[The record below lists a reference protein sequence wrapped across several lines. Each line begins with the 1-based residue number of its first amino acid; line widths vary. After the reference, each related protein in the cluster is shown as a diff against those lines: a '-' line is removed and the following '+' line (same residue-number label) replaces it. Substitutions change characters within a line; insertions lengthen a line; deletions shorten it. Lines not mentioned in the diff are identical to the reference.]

1 MSFALA
7 CLAALQ
13 LHLIGLVDVIFAPIM
28 AGGAADAYHAGS
40 VLPVKIALIGILGIG
55 AQWLAW
61 KLQRPAIVLMAI
73 AGLIFG
79 PLIGFLMGLDVL
91 GFAHGGLEV
100 LRLNPQ
106 VDFGD
111 VYRPMIGIAVAII
124 LFEGGLNLRF
134 SDLGDAKQAVWR
146 MVIFAGPVAWGL
158 GTLAAHYI
166 VGLEWD
172 LAAMVGGLFIVT
184 GPTVIMPLLRQAHLK
199 TKPANILKW
208 EGIVN
213 DPLGALF
220 AVIVFE
226 FIRIT
231 QMEANMVL
239 VFGKIAFAA
248 IAGTVVGIVS
258 GIGMAG
264 AFRRGMIP
272 EYLKAPVMLAW
283 VLVIYVVANTMADET
298 GLLAVTALGMTMANS
313 KYASMVEMR
322 RFKENIAIILV
333 SGVFVMLTATLTPEV
348 LQAFVT
354 EWEVIVFV
362 LVMMFVVRPVAV
374 MLSTLWSG
382 VSWQESLLV
391 SLIAPRGIVAVA
403 VAGLFATEMD
413 ALGRSD
419 GLVFVPLAFALVFAT
434 VLFAGFFIGP
444 LAHMLK
450 LDSGDGDGVLIVGAN
465 PWSLG
470 LAKALKEMNIN
481 VLVADTNWRRLRGA
495 RLEGHATF
503 YGEVLSEKAD
513 YSLDH
518 SAFNVLIAATPN
530 EAYNALVC
538 VEFAPELGRH
548 RVFQVGAKEAGEDE
562 AESIAFTSRGRTL
575 TSRGRSFDALTRDWW
590 GGWRFRSTTLSDSYT
605 LDDLYKDRG
614 DDLDLIMARKPDG
627 TLEFIQPGQEARAA
641 GSMVLSFCPAKDT
654 EVSRGAGALSGS
666 GLAGPTA
673 PLPS

>member
-1 MSFALA
+1 MGFETAMLA
-7 CLAALQ
+7 DIIL
-13 LHLIGLVDVIFAPIM
+13 
-28 AGGAADAYHAGS
+28 AGGANGHHEVS
-40 VLPVKIALIGILGIG
+40 LLPFKIALIGALGIG

-79 PLIGFLMGLDVL
+79 PLVGFLLGLPMPSFIHDFL
-91 GFAHGGLEV
+91 GPF
-100 LRLNPQ
+100 RLDPQ

-124 LFEGGLNLRF
+124 LFEGGLNLKF
-134 SDLGDAKQAVWR
+134 KDLGDAKRAVIR
-146 MVIFAGPVAWGL
+146 MVILAGPIAWGL
-158 GTLAAHYI
+158 GTLAAHYL
-166 VGLEWD
+166 VGLRWD
-172 LAAMVGGLFIVT
+172 MAAMVGGLFIVT
-184 GPTVIMPLLRQAHLK
+184 GPTVIMPLLRQAHLQ

-220 AVIVFE
+220 AVVVFE
-226 FIRIT
+226 FIRLT
-231 QMEANMVL
+231 QIEASMAM
-239 VFGKIAFAA
+239 VFGRIAFAA
-248 IAGTVVGIVS
+248 ILGTAVGIVS
-258 GIGMAG
+258 GIGMAW
-264 AFRRGMIP
+264 AFRRGVIP
-272 EYLKAPVMLAW
+272 EYLKAPVVLAW
-283 VLVIYVVANTMADET
+283 VLVIYVLANTLADET
-298 GLLAVTALGMTMANS
+298 GLLAVTALGMTMANT
-313 KYASMVEMR
+313 KFASMVEMR

-333 SGVFVMLTATLTPEV
+333 SGVFVMLTATLTPAI
-348 LQAFVT
+348 LKAFIFDPGVAF
-354 EWEVIVFV
+354 FV
-362 LVMMFVVRPVAV
+362 LAMMFLVRPIAV
-374 MLSTLWSG
+374 MVGTLWSG
-382 VSWQESLLV
+382 VSWKESLLV

-403 VAGLFATEMD
+403 VAGLFAAEMN
-413 ALGRSD
+413 ALGRED

-470 LAKALKEMNIN
+470 LAKALKELHIK
-481 VLVADTNWRRLRGA
+481 VTVADTNWRRLRGA
-495 RLEGHATF
+495 RLEGHNTF
-503 YGEVLSEKAD
+503 YGEVLSENAD

-518 SAFNVLIAATPN
+518 SSFNVLIAATPN
-530 EAYNALVC
+530 EAYNSLVC

-548 RVFQVGAKEAGEDE
+548 RVFQIGAKENDEDD

-575 TSRGRSFDALTRDWW
+575 SSRGRSFDALTRDWW
-590 GGWRFRSTTLSDSYT
+590 GGWRFRSTNLSEEYT

-614 DDLDLIMARKPDG
+614 DDLDLILARKPDG
-627 TLEFIQPGQEARAA
+627 TLEFIQPGQEFRAQGA
-641 GSMVLSFCPAKDT
+641 TVLSFCPAKDK
-654 EVSRGAGALSGS
+654 ESARGEGAKRGGA